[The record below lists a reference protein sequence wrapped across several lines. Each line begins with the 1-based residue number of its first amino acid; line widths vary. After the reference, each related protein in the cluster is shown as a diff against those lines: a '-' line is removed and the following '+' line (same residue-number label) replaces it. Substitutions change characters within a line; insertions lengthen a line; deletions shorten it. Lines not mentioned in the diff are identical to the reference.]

1 MATSDSDILI
11 RVRPHIGEAL
21 GVEEDEIVF
30 GARLMDDLGAES
42 IDFLDIFFRV
52 EREFGIK
59 VDASASSL
67 MSDDRYVRDGV
78 ITELGLEEIR
88 RRLPKVDLTLVEETR
103 SVQDIQRGFT
113 VESVVQMVK
122 ARLAENIATG

>member
-1 MATSDSDILI
+1 MTTSDSDILI
-11 RVRPHIGEAL
+11 RVRPHIVDAL
-21 GVEEDEIVF
+21 GVEEDEVVLDA
-30 GARLMDDLGAES
+30 GLMDDLGAES

-59 VDASASSL
+59 IDGSASSM

-78 ITELGLEEIR
+78 ITELGLEEVR
-88 RRLPKVDLTLVEETR
+88 RRLPNVDLTLVEETR

-113 VESVVQMVK
+113 VDSIIQMVK
-122 ARLAENIATG
+122 ARLAENVTTG

>member
-1 MATSDSDILI
+1 MTTSDSDILI
-11 RVRPHIGEAL
+11 RVRPHIVDAL
-21 GVEEDEIVF
+21 GVEEDEVVLE
-30 GARLMDDLGAES
+30 ARLMDDLGAES

-59 VDASASSL
+59 IDASASSM

-78 ITELGLEEIR
+78 ITELGLEEVR
-88 RRLPKVDLTLVEETR
+88 RRLPNVDLGLVEETR

-113 VESVVQMVK
+113 VESVIQMVK
-122 ARLAENIATG
+122 ARLAENVATT